1 MIAILPIVFIKF
13 PAKEASLLGESNN
26 AEIEPAKL
34 DTTLADSVMGV
45 GREIRIL
52 QQLVKE
58 NMSDTDY
65 RKLIRKLN
73 RL

>member
-1 MIAILPIVFIKF
+1 MTVRSTTDFLAYREKVRKTLHDK
-13 PAKEASLLGESNN
+13 AKEL
-26 AEIEPAKL
+26 KL

-65 RKLIRKLN
+65 RELIRKLN
-73 RL
+73 RLWQI